1 MPVSGLAWEG
11 PLSPSVVT
19 GQLRTDLFGACAR
32 RASNEAL
39 QAESIRVA
47 VWTLSALKSGAPLTD
62 AAVST
67 RQILAQARALWQPFQ
82 IASKAQAQS
91 RIDQNHESVSE
102 TELARDLLATLEDQG
117 DLFSFPGGYW
127 VPAPLRLV
135 PITETAYL
143 LIGGIPTHLL
153 PAAVL
158 EAMHLHGSFRQ
169 VDSSAFSGTM
179 PTSQF
184 IGEWKFQE
192 LRNLLGLT
200 PPTLEQLIQKFR
212 AIEMQPVSREAIS
225 STFEAYV
232 AYLNKPQ
239 FQRWSSLEWVRDGHY
254 LLRTQNA
261 WGLRQHSIGDIQD
274 RRLVRQSTEL
284 RSIDIRRLC
293 YALDYV
299 TGTPTTVIWERGQ
312 GRLVL
317 RSELPSRERKLLAS
331 IGSLRVPKEGYYPR
345 EWIGIAAQHAK
356 KVDEMLEQLHVRVS
370 TGYGQ

>member
-1 MPVSGLAWEG
+1 MPASGLSWEG
-11 PLSPSVVT
+11 PLTLAEVT
-19 GQLRTDLFGACAR
+19 RQLKTDLFGACAH

-47 VWTLSALKSGAPLTD
+47 VWALSVLKPGSVLSD
-62 AAVST
+62 AAVPT
-67 RQILAQARALWQPFQ
+67 RQILAHARALWLPFQ
-82 IASKAQAQS
+82 IANKGQAQG
-91 RIDQNHESVSE
+91 RTDQNHEAMDE
-102 TELARDLLATLEDQG
+102 TELERDLLAALEDQG
-117 DLFSFPGGYW
+117 DLFSFSGGYW
-127 VPAPLRLV
+127 LPTPLRLV
-135 PITETAYL
+135 PVTETEYL
-143 LIGGIPTHLL
+143 LVGGVPTHLL
-153 PAAVL
+153 PQKMLAAIR
-158 EAMHLHGSFRQ
+158 LHSSFRR
-169 VDSSAFSGTM
+169 VDSDAFSNNL
-179 PTSQF
+179 PTSPTIGDWQF
-184 IGEWKFQE
+184 QKLTNW
-192 LRNLLGLT
+192 LGPS

-261 WGLRQHSIGDIQD
+261 WGLRRHSIGDVQD